1 MMAQNISAIR
11 KKAHIWVRYSV
22 RIMSVMLI
30 VFIFLTININRD
42 KALQMEIDE
51 QFIFNSIIYEVFI
64 QLGYVGE
71 PRKCLSSKY

>member
-1 MMAQNISAIR
+1 
-11 KKAHIWVRYSV
+11 
-22 RIMSVMLI
+22 MLI

-71 PRKCLSSKY
+71 PRKCLSSKYWRTEKIFTHYTTICSWKC